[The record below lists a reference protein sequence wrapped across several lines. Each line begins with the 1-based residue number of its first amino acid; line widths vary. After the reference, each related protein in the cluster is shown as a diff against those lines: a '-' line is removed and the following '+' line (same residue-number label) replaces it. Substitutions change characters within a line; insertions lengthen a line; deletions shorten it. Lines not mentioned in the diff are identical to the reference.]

1 MTRSDND
8 REIRALL
15 SAYLDGELTQADRQ
29 RVRLH
34 LENSEEAR
42 REFEELARLKQLTR
56 ELRFQDPPDEV
67 MEELERRLSVQ
78 APRRLGWGLTAG
90 GFLVL
95 ALYLLVRFIRDFRW
109 PADWL
114 EWVAVLVLAGLGL
127 VFASVLRQ
135 RLLERPYDRYRK
147 VKR

>member
-1 MTRSDND
+1 VTRSDND

-67 MEELERRLSVQ
+67 MEELERRFSVQ
-78 APRRLGWGLTAG
+78 TPRRLGWGLTAG